1 MPEFRGSSGLI
12 DITAVRSF
20 HWHNN
25 LIWLKVQTRCC
36 LFINPDNLVFWS
48 VILVL
53 RPHGHFP
60 KHLDKRWSL
69 EIGRMYFHTAPLLL
83 SQITLSGKTKQLPEN
98 FRLKPC
104 LLKLPGK
111 LAADSTV
118 NYSRLQKL
126 LSGVERQE
134 RQRTNGVKFS
144 IHALNEL
151 ESENNGWQGAGVT
164 QITELVTCQ
173 SMTGSST
180 VHTVSLNNAPKEQV
194 HNQ

>member
-1 MPEFRGSSGLI
+1 M
-12 DITAVRSF
+12 
-20 HWHNN
+20 
-25 LIWLKVQTRCC
+25 
-36 LFINPDNLVFWS
+36 
-48 VILVL
+48 
-53 RPHGHFP
+53 
-60 KHLDKRWSL
+60 
-69 EIGRMYFHTAPLLL
+69 
-83 SQITLSGKTKQLPEN
+83 
-98 FRLKPC
+98 
-104 LLKLPGK
+104 
-111 LAADSTV
+111 
-118 NYSRLQKL
+118 
-126 LSGVERQE
+126 ERQE